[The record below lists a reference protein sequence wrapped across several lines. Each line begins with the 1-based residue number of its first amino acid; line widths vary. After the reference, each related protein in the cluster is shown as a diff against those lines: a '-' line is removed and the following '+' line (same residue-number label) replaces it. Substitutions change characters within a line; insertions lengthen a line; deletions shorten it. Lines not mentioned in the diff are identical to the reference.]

1 MTRNGIRWIAPA
13 ALAAL
18 AALELGGC
26 VVYPARGYYGRRE
39 VVVAPLPPPV
49 VVAPAPEPPPDVV
62 VDVAP
67 PPPQVEV
74 FGAPPGPDFI
84 WVGGFWDRR
93 GPNWF
98 WVGGHWDRPP
108 RPGVRWY
115 SDRWERGPHGYV
127 RVRGGWR

>member
-1 MTRNGIRWIAPA
+1 MNRKRLHLIVPA

-49 VVAPAPEPPPDVV
+49 VVAPAPPPEVV
-62 VDVAP
+62 VEEGP

-74 FGAPPGPDFI
+74 IGVPPGPEFL
-84 WVGGFWDRR
+84 WVGGFYDRR
-93 GPNWF
+93 GPNWV

-108 RPGVRWY
+108 RRGVHWEA
-115 SDRWERGPHGYV
+115 DHWERGPRGYV
-127 RVRGGWR
+127 FVHGGWR